1 MVYLAGYTPYMLN
14 PMNYNIMTAYQ
25 NQMMQPNNMFNQPV
39 MQNQQMPTTKQDL
52 IGAFINSFEDVKS
65 FPVPLG
71 GTVMLMEKGT
81 SKFYMKTIDNNGNP
95 MINTYIFQ
103 DLSVP
108 IDGKKDTVVNEE
120 GSKNELVEF
129 KENIGKI
136 LEDLSKKIND
146 IETKLNNDRRVI
158 NK

>member
-39 MQNQQMPTTKQDL
+39 MQNQQMPTTKQDF

-108 IDGKKDTVVNEE
+108 IDGKKDTVVSEE

-146 IETKLNNDRRVI
+146 IEIKLNNDRRVI
-158 NK
+158 TK